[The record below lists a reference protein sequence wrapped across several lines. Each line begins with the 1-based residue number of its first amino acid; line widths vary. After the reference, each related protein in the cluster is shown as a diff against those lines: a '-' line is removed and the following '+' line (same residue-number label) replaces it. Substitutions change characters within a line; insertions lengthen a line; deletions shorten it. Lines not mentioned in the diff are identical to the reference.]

1 MPHQASH
8 LILRR
13 LHRIGHTLRKG
24 RAVTSTRL
32 AQLESVDRRTI
43 KRDIA
48 FLRGLGWRI
57 DSTPKGYLLQS
68 ENTALLRTS

>member
-13 LHRIGHTLRKG
+13 LHRIGHTLRQG

-32 AQLESVDRRTI
+32 AQLERVNRRTI
-43 KRDIA
+43 KRDIT

-57 DSTPKGYLLQS
+57 DSTPQGYLLQS
-68 ENTALLRTS
+68 DNHALLRTA